1 MTFLLLLALI
11 LFSFGLYS
19 FGTIFCLWLRDR
31 REQHHPWHHGG
42 LMFLTIIWFAVNLVV
57 TLLDIYEHPW
67 TLLTYHFMMCWAML
81 FPPFLMRGA
90 YEEHARDLSEHPFW
104 KLAISWANVLS
115 WSFAL
120 GVFIGSWFL
129 KAISMEQVSLLLFA
143 LFIPAFGYNLLV
155 LAKSS
160 KKVEGDERSYQRWSK
175 FLYAFVLLVFL
186 QSVVAVTGWL
196 DAKRY
201 FTALSILSR
210 SCPIM
215 FLFIGTYFQGRFA
228 FYDVLMKRGLF
239 FLVSQTS
246 LTLCFVPLAPRLH
259 FAGSSWIVAWML
271 GSILLPL
278 VLLVPFL
285 HSQLERWLDRAW
297 LGRSFSPIEAGRF
310 FFEGI
315 RSASSEEEIVRLA
328 ETYLADIYRSQV

>member
-1 MTFLLLLALI
+1 
-11 LFSFGLYS
+11 
-19 FGTIFCLWLRDR
+19 
-31 REQHHPWHHGG
+31 
-42 LMFLTIIWFAVNLVV
+42 MFLTIIWFAVNLVV

-90 YEEHARDLSEHPFW
+90 YEEHARGLSEHPFW

-129 KAISMEQVSLLLFA
+129 KAISMDQVSLLLFA
-143 LFIPAFGYNLLV
+143 LFIPALGYNLLV
-155 LAKSS
+155 LAKSR

-175 FLYAFVLLVFL
+175 FLCAFILIVFF

-239 FLVSQTS
+239 FLVAQTS
-246 LTLCFVPLAPRLH
+246 LTLCFVPLAPLSQRPIGISRL
-259 FAGSSWIVAWML
+259 
-271 GSILLPL
+271 
-278 VLLVPFL
+278 
-285 HSQLERWLDRAW
+285 
-297 LGRSFSPIEAGRF
+297 
-310 FFEGI
+310 
-315 RSASSEEEIVRLA
+315 
-328 ETYLADIYRSQV
+328 